1 MPAYIQAS
9 GSLVA
14 DETSDIAP
22 RAAGKIKNV
31 SANVGDFVGQGS
43 VIATI
48 DDSDAR
54 LQLASAQASVNQA
67 IAGVRQAE
75 ARLGLS
81 PNGTFNAATI
91 PEVRAA
97 NANYEQSLAEL
108 RQAELLAARSREL
121 QAQTDLNRAISEFQ
135 RSTGTTLTANNVS
148 VN

>member
-1 MPAYIQAS
+1 
-9 GSLVA
+9 
-14 DETSDIAP
+14 
-22 RAAGKIKNV
+22 
-31 SANVGDFVGQGS
+31 